1 MGKFIV
7 LIPIFSVLNSR
18 SYTGF
23 EFGILVI
30 GICLLFGVWD
40 LLFTVYA
47 GWGYGKTRVYK

>member
-30 GICLLFGVWD
+30 GICLLFGICN
-40 LLFTVYA
+40 LCFPIFP
-47 GWGYGKTRVYK
+47 GSGYGKTKV

>member
-30 GICLLFGVWD
+30 GICLLF
-40 LLFTVYA
+40 TVYPDS
-47 GWGYGKTRVYK
+47 GYGKTEVFKHI